1 MEGEASRKKQTIL
14 DVHEVWRTMLPDP
27 GRAVT
32 LTVQQETR
40 APGESDSSERAK
52 FETET

>member
-1 MEGEASRKKQTIL
+1 
-14 DVHEVWRTMLPDP
+14 MLPDP

-52 FETET
+52 FETEIEESRCSCE